1 MIKKVGIVTFFS
13 NMNYG
18 SSLQSFAMKSYLNR
32 MGLDAN
38 IIDYTDMSN
47 PLNVKMKKK
56 TYINRLLTGI
66 KHPTVIPEMLKG
78 KGVAI
83 NSVKRDEEVKKIFDT
98 FNQKYLDIY
107 SGDYSLF
114 DLFITGS
121 DQVWKLTAPGLHEIF
136 FLRFTDKSKRV
147 SYAASVGTNLIP
159 KYNKKRFGRYINEFK
174 AVSVREDDAQ
184 IMINKTYGVNVTHVL
199 DPVLLVGSEFWTNQI
214 KDISTKNE
222 EYLFCY
228 FLDDFSNKVDF
239 IKRVSKELGCK
250 IVIIKSDTM
259 IPDELSIEAECLQ
272 PTPLEFVSL
281 LYNSKGVITDSFHGT
296 AFAILFKKLFWT
308 VPRNYLVYS
317 GQKSRLESVLRI
329 VDLGDRYITGESP
342 DINYSINVDKIDER
356 LAEKRRISETYLHN
370 ALS

>member
-1 MIKKVGIVTFFS
+1 
-13 NMNYG
+13 
-18 SSLQSFAMKSYLNR
+18 MKSYLNQI
-32 MGLDAN
+32 GVDAN

-47 PLNVKMKKK
+47 SVNVKMKKR

-78 KGVAI
+78 KRVAI
-83 NSVKRDEEVKKIFDT
+83 NSINRDENVREIFDS
-98 FNQKYLDIY
+98 FNKKYLGIY
-107 SGDYSLF
+107 NGDYSIF

-136 FLRFTDKSKRV
+136 FLRFAEKDKRV
-147 SYAASVGTNLIP
+147 SYAASVGTNSIP
-159 KYNKKRFGRYINEFK
+159 EYNKKRFGRYISEFK

-184 IMINKTYGVNVTHVL
+184 LMINKAYGVSVTHVL
-199 DPVLLVGSEFWTNQI
+199 DPVLLVGEEFWIKQI
-214 KDISTKNE
+214 KNFSVKDE

-228 FLDDFSNKVDF
+228 FLDDFSNKVNL
-239 IKRVSKELGCK
+239 IKRISKELDCR
-250 IVIIKSDTM
+250 ILIIKSDTS
-259 IPDELSIEAECLQ
+259 IPDELKIEAECLQ

-329 VDLGDRYITGESP
+329 VDLVDRYIIGENP

-356 LAEKRRISETYLHN
+356 LEEKRRVSEAYLQNAIS
-370 ALS
+370 